1 MVTKVISHSANIL
14 FNQPTASNSMLT
26 EETEIEIHIL
36 WIETCVEESMEWTDA
51 DEPMETDEIE
61 FQYEMDCLCRRME
74 NLKISP

>member
-14 FNQPTASNSMLT
+14 INRPTASNSILT
-26 EETEIEIHIL
+26 VKAEIENHIV
-36 WIETCVEESMEWTDA
+36 WIETCVEESMEWSDA